1 MGGKASVGED
11 FQEKH
16 FFLLSQLNF
25 DLPEKNPSEMEV
37 APRYALLKLLTLIT
51 LFNTVFTVYN
61 SSWKSIYKFYS
72 SPP

>member
-37 APRYALLKLLTLIT
+37 APRYALLKLLTLLGT
-51 LFNTVFTVYN
+51 LSFT
-61 SSWKSIYKFYS
+61 F
-72 SPP
+72 